1 MTFRSEPPEI
11 PEWRGRYDGTDRGLA
26 RPGWAAQQMGL
37 SFDGLLQRARDEGI
51 STSFGIDLAD
61 LVRLMP
67 KLIVQERDP
76 ERKAHLRAA
85 MKTFIAARDH
95 DREQSAPVDS

>member
-1 MTFRSEPPEI
+1 
-11 PEWRGRYDGTDRGLA
+11 
-26 RPGWAAQQMGL
+26 MGIT
-37 SFDGLLQRARDEGI
+37 FDGLIQVARDEGI
-51 STSFGIDLAD
+51 STGLGIDLAD
-61 LVRLMP
+61 LVRLVP

-95 DREQSAPVDS
+95 DRAQSASADS